1 MKGKGRAKVVSGG
14 NAAQEK
20 ELFFFFSWMLT
31 EVCRSQ
37 REEDSKELR
46 ERVAGEAPLGE

>member
-1 MKGKGRAKVVSGG
+1 MQPKRK
-14 NAAQEK
+14 NF
-20 ELFFFFSWMLT
+20 FFFFSWMLT